1 MGLKKELRKD
11 IVMDSLICCVAG
23 VLLLLLATLRLFSP
37 VDDLIYDTFL
47 DLRAGGEAAAQES
60 NIVIVA
66 IDEGSM
72 TEIGQRWPWKRSLY
86 GGVIDFLSQSG
97 VKAIGIDL
105 LFIEPSADKTQ
116 DEVLIRAM
124 RQAGNVVIAGKLE
137 RLKQNFSEDQ
147 VAASGRRL
155 VRPLNEFRQYA
166 KMGIVNL
173 EYSSGSIVRLFSPF
187 YLYQGERYP
196 SFALA
201 LYKQAYGD
209 EPSIPGFS
217 RIFIDYRG
225 EPGTFP
231 TVPIYRI
238 IAGNVDRAMFMDKI
252 VLIGAT
258 FSDAH
263 DLFHTPLSTSDHPS
277 AGVEVQANI
286 LSTLISNEYI
296 DMMSLTPRLIT
307 LVMLVAVAGYLAMF
321 RSAYWFWGAFAI
333 IIVCSLVLC
342 AWCFYEYGIFIE
354 ISYMLVALP
363 LTFFMVTLRMRKPL
377 VLNTKIG
384 PYILHEE
391 LGRGGMAVVYR
402 ATHPR
407 TKEEVALKQ
416 MLAEYVT
423 SESSL
428 KRFLLETELLRELDH
443 PNIIRIV
450 DAGDINGTPYYA
462 MELIKGVSLDDVLH
476 EKGRLSATEVRMIG
490 GAVARALVKAHE
502 AGVIHRY
509 LKPSNIMLT
518 HTGIPKLTDFGIA
531 KKVDAPNLTVT
542 GAIIGTPD
550 FIPPE
555 LCKGK
560 SPTPLSDIYSFGATL
575 YNLISGRPP
584 FSGENFHT
592 VMNNVLHETPIDIHD
607 LRRDIDE
614 DLAQLIMQCLKKT
627 PEDRPGSMLDIAR
640 QLDPFYTDIA
650 MKTTMAAPAGKTAV
664 ISEDK
669 TVITPGNI
677 LTGSDAE
684 DKTVIMNKKP
694 ADK

>member
-11 IVMDSLICCVAG
+11 IVIDSLICCFAG
-23 VLLLLLATLRLFSP
+23 IILLLLTTFRLFSP
-37 VDDLIYDTFL
+37 LDELMYDTFL
-47 DLRAGGEAAAQES
+47 DLRAGGTAAAQNS

-66 IDEGSM
+66 IDENSM
-72 TEIGQRWPWKRSLY
+72 AEIGQRWPWKRSSY
-86 GGVIDFLSQSG
+86 AEVIDFLAQSG
-97 VKAIGIDL
+97 AKAIGIDL
-105 LFIEPSADKTQ
+105 LFIEPSTDKTQ
-116 DEVLIRAM
+116 DETLIKAI

-137 RLKQNFSEDQ
+137 RLKQNFSDDH
-147 VAASGRRL
+147 VATSGRRL
-155 VRPLNEFRQYA
+155 VRPLKAFRQYA

-173 EYSSGSIVRLFSPF
+173 EYSSGSIVRLFSPA
-187 YLYQGERYP
+187 YTYHEKRYP

-209 EPSIPGFS
+209 EPSSVGDR
-217 RIFIDYRG
+217 RIFIDYLG

-231 TVPIYRI
+231 TVPISRI
-238 IAGNVDRAMFMDKI
+238 IAGNADRAMFMGKI

-263 DLFHTPLSTSDHPS
+263 DFFHTPLAPSDYPS

-286 LSTLISNEYI
+286 LSTLIRDEYI
-296 DMMSLTPRLIT
+296 ELMPLGPRLIT
-307 LVMLVAVAGYLAMF
+307 LVMLVAIAGYLAMF
-321 RSAYWFWGAFAI
+321 RSAYWFWGAF
-333 IIVCSLVLC
+333 VVVTVFSLLTC
-342 AWCFYEYGIFIE
+342 AWVFIEYGLFIE
-354 ISYMLVALP
+354 ISYTIAALP

-377 VLNTKIG
+377 ILNTKVG

-428 KRFLLETELLRELDH
+428 KRFLLETELLRGLDH

-462 MELIKGVSLDDVLH
+462 MELIKGVSLDEVLH
-476 EKGRLSATEVRMIG
+476 EKGRLSVTEVRMIG

-502 AGVIHRY
+502 AGVIHRD

-518 HTGIPKLTDFGIA
+518 NTGLPKLTDFGIA
-531 KKVDAPNLTVT
+531 KKIDAPNLTVT

-555 LCKGK
+555 LCKGEVP
-560 SPTPLSDIYSFGATL
+560 SPLSDIYSFGATL

-584 FSGENFHT
+584 FCGENFHT
-592 VMNNVLHETPIDIHD
+592 VINRVLNDAPVEVND
-607 LRRDIDE
+607 LRRDIDD
-614 DLAQLIMQCLKKT
+614 DLAQLIMQCLEKT
-627 PEDRPGSMLDIAR
+627 PNKRPKSMLEIAQR
-640 QLDPFYTDIA
+640 LDPFYTDIA
-650 MKTTMAAPAGKTAV
+650 MKTKIANPTVVIEPVEPGKTA
-664 ISEDK
+664 I
-669 TVITPGNI
+669 ITEG
-677 LTGSDAE
+677 
-684 DKTVIMNKKP
+684 
-694 ADK
+694 

>member
-11 IVMDSLICCVAG
+11 IVVDSLICCLAG
-23 VLLLLLATLRLFSP
+23 IILLLLTILRLFSP
-37 VDDLIYDTFL
+37 FDDLMYDTFM
-47 DLRAGGEAAAQES
+47 DLRAGGDVAASDS
-60 NIVIVA
+60 NIIIVA
-66 IDEGSM
+66 IDENSM
-72 TEIGQRWPWKRSLY
+72 TEIGQRWPWQRSIY
-86 GGVIDFLSQSG
+86 AEVINSLSQSG
-97 VKAIGIDL
+97 AKAIGLDL
-105 LFIEPSADKTQ
+105 LFIEPSTDKRQ

-137 RLKQNFSEDQ
+137 RLKQKFSDDQ
-147 VAASGRRL
+147 IATSGRRL
-155 VRPLNEFRQYA
+155 VRPLQAFRQYA

-173 EYSSGSIVRLFSPF
+173 KYSSGSIVRLFSPS
-187 YLYQGERYP
+187 YIYQEKRYP

-209 EPSIPGFS
+209 EPSLGGK
-217 RIFIDYRG
+217 RHYIDYLG
-225 EPGTFP
+225 GPGTFP
-231 TVPIYRI
+231 TVPIYSLLD
-238 IAGNVDRAMFMDKI
+238 GSVDRKMFMDKI
-252 VLIGAT
+252 VLVGAT

-263 DLFHTPLSTSDHPS
+263 DFFHTPLAASDHPS

-286 LSTLISNEYI
+286 LSTLINNKYI
-296 DMMSLTPRLIT
+296 DLMPLTPRLIT
-307 LVMLVAVAGYLAMF
+307 LVILVVIAGYLAMF
-321 RSAYWFWGAFAI
+321 RSAYWFWGAFI
-333 IIVCSLVLC
+333 IIAFLSLLSC
-342 AWCFYEYGIFIE
+342 AWFFIEYDIFME
-354 ISYMLVALP
+354 ISYIIVALP

-377 VLNTKIG
+377 VLNTKVG

-462 MELIKGVSLDDVLH
+462 MELIKGVSLDEVLY
-476 EKGRLSATEVRMIG
+476 EKGRLSTTEVRMIG
-490 GAVARALVKAHE
+490 GAVARALVKAHD
-502 AGVIHRY
+502 AGVIHRD

-518 HTGIPKLTDFGIA
+518 NTGIPKLTDFGIA
-531 KKVDAPNLTVT
+531 KKIDAPNLTIT

-555 LCKGK
+555 LCKGELP
-560 SPTPLSDIYSFGATL
+560 SPLSDIYSFGATL
-575 YNLISGRPP
+575 YTLISGRPP

-592 VMNNVLHETPIDIHD
+592 VINNVLNEMPIDIND
-607 LRRDIDE
+607 LRRDIDD
-614 DLAQLIMQCLKKT
+614 DLAQLIMQCLDKNPKN
-627 PEDRPGSMLDIAR
+627 RPGNMLEIAR
-640 QLDPFYTDIA
+640 RLDPFYTDIA
-650 MKTTMAAPAGKTAV
+650 MKTKIANPTVVIEPVEAGKTA
-664 ISEDK
+664 I
-669 TVITPGNI
+669 ITKG
-677 LTGSDAE
+677 
-684 DKTVIMNKKP
+684 
-694 ADK
+694 